1 MASVFHRQFELF
13 HTSQELSNLVWFG
26 LPAVVLQVERSS
38 GLWVL
43 VDVVAAPRPVQSIP
57 ERLRH
62 LAEIREANI
71 PGPSQHFFI
80 DFARFHRLRA
90 QCASAMDPTS
100 RLGSASFMAKNC
112 PLWIVPSTPWR
123 SLQSAAW
130 Q

>member
-13 HTSQELSNLVWFG
+13 HISQELSNLVWFC
-26 LPAVVLQVERSS
+26 LPAVVLQIERSR

-43 VDVVAAPRPVQSIP
+43 VDVVATPRAVQSIP

-62 LAEIREANI
+62 LAEICKVNI

-80 DFARFHRLRA
+80 DFARFHRLHPR
-90 QCASAMDPTS
+90 CTSAMDPTP
-100 RLGSASFMAKNC
+100 RLGSANFMAKNY
-112 PLWIVPSTPWR
+112 PLWIAPSTPWP

-130 Q
+130 H